1 MSEPREMILMIKSTD
16 TIRDIRYNKDS
27 SEELTIAI
35 STGKIESITLTSKAV
50 LSIKFNNGELLLDI
64 DDSELKKIEYKD

>member
-1 MSEPREMILMIKSTD
+1 MILMIKDIDS
-16 TIRDIRYNKDS
+16 IKDIRYNRNS

-64 DDSELKKIEYKD
+64 DDSELKKIEYKE